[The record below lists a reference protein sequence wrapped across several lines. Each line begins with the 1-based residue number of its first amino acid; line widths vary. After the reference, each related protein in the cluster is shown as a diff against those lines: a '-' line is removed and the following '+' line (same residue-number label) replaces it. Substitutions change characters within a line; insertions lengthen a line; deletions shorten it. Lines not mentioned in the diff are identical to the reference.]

1 VAVSVLKSTILEKQG
16 RRRVAEA
23 FPIDKR
29 VGLLINTGIDIKIGG
44 LNGLKAPLALIG

>member
-1 VAVSVLKSTILEKQG
+1 MPKSTILEKQG

-29 VGLLINTGIDIKIGG
+29 VGLLVNTGIDIKIGG
-44 LNGLKAPLALIG
+44 LNGPKAPLALIG